1 LHNIEPVNKIMR
13 SVTKRLGRPPAYDR
27 AAALDALTQVFWQ
40 QGFAAT
46 SLDDIALATGMN
58 RPSLYAAFG
67 DKRAMYLLALDAFAN
82 RAVDGM
88 AAELKRPVLSE
99 ALAGLF
105 DQAIAVYTSGPV
117 ARGCFLVC
125 SGAHEAADDP
135 DALAAVAGMFAAIET
150 RIRDRFAVA
159 TATELPVG
167 LVADDA
173 ARIITAI
180 THSMAVR
187 ARSGTPA
194 AELRSLAGL
203 AIRMTAVAPSA

>member
-1 LHNIEPVNKIMR
+1 MR

-27 AAALDALTQVFWQ
+27 AAAVGAMTNVFWQ

-46 SLDDIALATGMN
+46 SLDDIALATRMN

-67 DKRAMYLLALDAFAN
+67 DKRAMYLLALEAFAA
-82 RAVDGM
+82 RAVAGM
-88 AAELKRPVLSE
+88 AAELAKPELAE

-105 DQAIAVYTSGPV
+105 DQAIAVYTDGLV

-135 DALAAVAGMFAAIET
+135 DARAAVAGMFAAIEAQV
-150 RIRDRFAVA
+150 RDRFSMARA
-159 TATELPVG
+159 EELPVG
-167 LVADDA
+167 LAADDA

-180 THSMAVR
+180 AHSMAVR
-187 ARSGTPA
+187 ARTGAPE
-194 AELRSLAGL
+194 AELRALAGL
-203 AIRMTAVAPSA
+203 AIRMTVVAPGA